1 MVDVVVIQCRFYK
14 AGSGA
19 SLVPSKAGFLQPHL
33 ENLCCSEIRASPEIW
48 T

>member
-19 SLVPSKAGFLQPHL
+19 NLVPSKAGFTLTAP
-33 ENLCCSEIRASPEIW
+33 P
-48 T
+48 